1 MPLKTTYIFKFK
13 FIGDSVTQSED
24 VVGVQIDRIIDRYK
38 GRRGALIQILL
49 DVQKEN
55 RWLPEEYLRHISDR
69 LNVPLPQVYQVVTF
83 YKAFSLKKRGRH
95 LVIVCMGTACHV
107 RGAPSLFDRISQ
119 KLGIKEGATTVDGRF
134 TLLTVNCMGCCA
146 LGPVMA
152 VDETYFSNPAKSDFD
167 NILDSY
173 T

>member
-83 YKAFSLKKRGRH
+83 YKAFSLKKRD
-95 LVIVCMGTACHV
+95 GTWLSYAWV
-107 RGAPSLFDRISQ
+107 L
-119 KLGIKEGATTVDGRF
+119 LATCAE
-134 TLLTVNCMGCCA
+134 LL
-146 LGPVMA
+146 PFRQ
-152 VDETYFSNPAKSDFD
+152 DFAK
-167 NILDSY
+167 
-173 T
+173 TWH